1 MFILVHV
8 NSPKITHF
16 ATYLLHILPMAIKK
30 KITNSSINA
39 LKAEDKR
46 LNNTEIS
53 GFHARISP
61 KGRVTYFL
69 YYRHNGRQQ
78 NVKLGTHPE
87 ITPAQARDAA
97 KMASASIVQGV
108 DPHENK
114 KELKAQEKLA
124 RLTTLQAFIELEF
137 EKWYTAQY
145 PRTGERELKNL
156 RVNFPTLLPMQLR
169 DINASL
175 LEKLRT
181 EMLNQKK
188 SNATINRRFT
198 TLKSVLT
205 RAVEWE
211 VIPNHDLRKLK
222 PLSEDN
228 SRVRYLRFDEEARLK
243 EALKTRDLKLK
254 RERESGNKHRAER
267 GYPLLP
273 DLSTK
278 TFADYLEPLVIL
290 AMNTGMR
297 RGELLSLRWQNVNLD
312 RDVLTI
318 EAANAK
324 SGKARHIPLNQK
336 AKSALTNWKN
346 DCDSLLW
353 VFEGKPEQPLK
364 DIKKAWSTIL
374 EDAKIKDFRF
384 HDLRHH
390 FASRLVMAGV
400 DLNTTRE
407 LLGHGSLDMT
417 LRYSH
422 LAPEH
427 KSKAVNM
434 I

>member
-8 NSPKITHF
+8 NSPEIIHS
-16 ATYLLHILPMAIKK
+16 ATYLLHILFMAIKK
-30 KITNSSINA
+30 KITNSSISA
-39 LKAEDKR
+39 LKSDDKR
-46 LNNTEIS
+46 LNDTEIS
-53 GFHARISP
+53 GFHARITP
-61 KGRVTYFL
+61 KGRITYFL
-69 YYRHNGRQQ
+69 FYRHNGKQQ

-97 KMASASIVQGV
+97 KVASASIVQGV

-114 KELKAQEKLA
+114 KELKAKEKLA
-124 RLTTLQAFIELEF
+124 KLTTLQAFIDVEF
-137 EKWYTAQY
+137 EKWYITKY
-145 PRTGERELKNL
+145 PKTGERELKNL
-156 RVNFPTLLPMQLR
+156 KKNFSTLLPMQLR
-169 DINASL
+169 DINTAL
-175 LEKLRT
+175 LEKVRT
-181 EMLNQKK
+181 EMLTQKK

-198 TLKSVLT
+198 TLKSVMS

-211 VIPNHDLRKLK
+211 VIPSHDLRKLK
-222 PLSEDN
+222 PLNEDN
-228 SRVRYLRFDEEARLK
+228 SRIRYLSFDEEERLK
-243 EALKTRDLKLK
+243 KALSARDIRIKH
-254 RERESGNKHRAER
+254 ERESGNKHREER

-273 DLSTK
+273 DLSGR

-297 RGELLSLRWQNVNLD
+297 KGELLSLSWQNVNFE
-312 RDVLTI
+312 RDFITVL
-318 EAANAK
+318 AANAK

-336 AKSALTNWKN
+336 AKSALTNWKS
-346 DCDSLLW
+346 DCKSLHW
-353 VFEGKPEQPLK
+353 VFEGEQGKPLK
-364 DIKKAWSTIL
+364 DIKKAWAAVL
-374 EDAKIKDFRF
+374 DAAKIEDFRF

-390 FASRLVMAGV
+390 FASKLVMAGV

-427 KSKAVNM
+427 KAAAVNL

>member
-16 ATYLLHILPMAIKK
+16 ATYLLHILLMAIKK

-39 LKAEDKR
+39 LKSEDKR
-46 LNNTEIS
+46 LNDSEIS
-53 GFHARISP
+53 GIHARISP

-87 ITPAQARDAA
+87 ITPSQARDAA

-198 TLKSVLT
+198 TLKSVLS

-211 VIPNHDLRKLK
+211 VIPSHDLKKLK
-222 PLSEDN
+222 PLIEDN
-228 SRVRYLRFDEEARLK
+228 SRIGYLSFDEEERLRK
-243 EALKTRDLKLK
+243 ALTARDLRIK

-273 DLSTK
+273 NLSAR

-297 RGELLSLRWQNVNLD
+297 RGELFSLRWQNVNLE
-312 RDVLTI
+312 RDFLTI

-336 AKSALTNWKN
+336 AKSALTNWKS
-346 DCDSLLW
+346 DCKSSLW
-353 VFEGKPEQPLK
+353 VFEGNTEQPLK
-364 DIKKAWSTIL
+364 DIKKAWSTTLAEARI
-374 EDAKIKDFRF
+374 ENFRF

-390 FASRLVMAGV
+390 FASKLTMAGV
-400 DLNTTRE
+400 DLNTVRE
-407 LLGHGSLDMT
+407 LLGHSSLEMT
-417 LRYSH
+417 LRYAH

-427 KSKAVNM
+427 KAKAVGLL
-434 I
+434 

>member
-1 MFILVHV
+1 MLSWVHTQ
-8 NSPKITHF
+8 K
-16 ATYLLHILPMAIKK
+16 LHPH
-30 KITNSSINA
+30 
-39 LKAEDKR
+39 KR
-46 LNNTEIS
+46 EMP
-53 GFHARISP
+53 R
-61 KGRVTYFL
+61 RW
-69 YYRHNGRQQ
+69 
-78 NVKLGTHPE
+78 
-87 ITPAQARDAA
+87 
-97 KMASASIVQGV
+97 
-108 DPHENK
+108 
-114 KELKAQEKLA
+114 LA
-124 RLTTLQAFIELEF
+124 LQAFIELEF

-169 DINASL
+169 DINTSL
-175 LEKLRT
+175 LEKLRI

-198 TLKSVLT
+198 TLKSVLS

-211 VIPNHDLRKLK
+211 VIPSHDLKKLK
-222 PLSEDN
+222 PLIEDN
-228 SRVRYLRFDEEARLK
+228 SRIRYLSFDEEERLRKALTARDIK
-243 EALKTRDLKLK
+243 IK
-254 RERESGNKHRAER
+254 RERDSGNKHRAER

-273 DLSTK
+273 NLSAR

-297 RGELLSLRWQNVNLD
+297 RGELFLLRWQNVNLE
-312 RDVLTI
+312 RDFLTI

-336 AKSALTNWKN
+336 AKSALTNWRN
-346 DCDSLLW
+346 DCGSPLW

-364 DIKKAWSTIL
+364 DIKKAWSTVL
-374 EDAKIKDFRF
+374 EEARIKDFRF

-390 FASRLVMAGV
+390 FASKLVMAGV

-427 KSKAVNM
+427 KAAAVSLL
-434 I
+434 